1 MDKLGLLADSQHD
14 LRKRRSTGTQL
25 ILFIDDLAKTL
36 DVGELMDCILLGFS
50 KAFDKVP
57 YSRLLMKLQHYGVRG
72 HLHDWITSFL
82 LGRTQCVVLDGQ
94 SSAATTVSSGVPQG
108 TALEPLLFL
117 LFINDLPSVVS
128 STTRLFADDC
138 LLYRMI
144 RTTEDQT
151 ILQRDLDNLQQWENN
166 RLMKFNPDKCE
177 VLIATNKKSSIHSE
191 YTIHGQVLNQT
202 DPAKYIGINIH
213 KSLN

>member
-1 MDKLGLLADSQHD
+1 
-14 LRKRRSTGTQL
+14 
-25 ILFIDDLAKTL
+25 
-36 DVGELMDCILLGFS
+36 
-50 KAFDKVP
+50 
-57 YSRLLMKLQHYGVRG
+57 
-72 HLHDWITSFL
+72 
-82 LGRTQCVVLDGQ
+82 
-94 SSAATTVSSGVPQG
+94 
-108 TALEPLLFL
+108 
-117 LFINDLPSVVS
+117 
-128 STTRLFADDC
+128 
-138 LLYRMI
+138 MI

-213 KSLN
+213 KSLNWDSHIDKGPTI